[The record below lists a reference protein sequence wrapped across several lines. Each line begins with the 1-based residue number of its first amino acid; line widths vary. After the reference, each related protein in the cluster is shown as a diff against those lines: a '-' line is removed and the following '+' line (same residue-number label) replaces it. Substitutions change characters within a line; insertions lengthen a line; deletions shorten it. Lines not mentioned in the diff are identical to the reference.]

1 MPSFSLM
8 TNDRAGL
15 VANSPVVVPLPI
27 SGMEAAAE
35 PATVVKDT
43 VASAPPVAVG
53 SMTGRAGSGRCYA
66 RPGTGPRFRGRNDRL
81 AVGAARSRRGMVG

>member
-53 SMTGRAGSGRCYA
+53 SMTCRAGQRLVLRKTMTGRV
-66 RPGTGPRFRGRNDRL
+66 RFR
-81 AVGAARSRRGMVG
+81 S